1 MKKEVKKGT
10 VKKTN
15 TELLLLAGS
24 KITTVTSDGEVV
36 EYVLASDTSV
46 VLEHDARLF
55 PTR

>member
-1 MKKEVKKGT
+1 MKKLIKRGT
-10 VKKTN
+10 VAKTDS
-15 TELLLLAGS
+15 ELLLLAGS
-24 KITTVTSDGEVV
+24 RITTITSDGEVV

>member
-1 MKKEVKKGT
+1 MKKVKKGT

-15 TELLLLAGS
+15 TGLLLIAGS
-24 KITTVTSDGEVV
+24 KITTITADGEVV

-55 PTR
+55 PTK